1 MTLGRLSFAVALAM
15 VLASAG
21 SAAAATDRPA
31 LTLASSSSHF
41 DRSCRTYYL
50 QGNDQDVAADSADP
64 FCRYIAGEIQ
74 AQGLGSDV
82 LDFLGRTYAE
92 DLTTFIDE
100 YPSGRDWMEAYFAA
114 EQACKAAD
122 YGSVTPQHA
131 PNPSPGPIR
140 TLSRGSIAPD
150 APEQT

>member
-21 SAAAATDRPA
+21 SAAATDRPA

-64 FCRYIAGEIQ
+64 FCRCIAGEIQ

-122 YGSVTPQHA
+122 YGSVTPKQA
-131 PNPSPGPIR
+131 PNPAPGPIR
-140 TLSRGSIAPD
+140 TFSQGGIAPGGRV
-150 APEQT
+150 QT